1 MTFRPRLLPRAT
13 RIPKS
18 QIRSMTWWSAFPLA
32 PTWTC
37 SPASSAWVGIRLGMK
52 LLTWGRP
59 CPQGVFWEPVMANFG
74 RPEPRFDID
83 FSYGNVGERL
93 RETHYAWIMD
103 GSGKV
108 EVKRNRYL
116 DLHLYVEQSCNKGRG
131 GCYEPSGINVTEA

>member
-1 MTFRPRLLPRAT
+1 
-13 RIPKS
+13 
-18 QIRSMTWWSAFPLA
+18 
-32 PTWTC
+32 
-37 SPASSAWVGIRLGMK
+37 
-52 LLTWGRP
+52 
-59 CPQGVFWEPVMANFG
+59 MANFG

-131 GCYEPSGINVTEA
+131 GCYEPSGINVTEAEVWDYVIADTGICLSIPTRTLRRAMNGLGAQAAEEEDGDNPTRGKLVALQTILEHA